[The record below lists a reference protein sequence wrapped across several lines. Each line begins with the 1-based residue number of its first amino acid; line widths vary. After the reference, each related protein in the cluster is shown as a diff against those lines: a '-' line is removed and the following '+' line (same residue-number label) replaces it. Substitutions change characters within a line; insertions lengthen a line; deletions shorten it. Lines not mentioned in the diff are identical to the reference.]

1 MRFKGT
7 IAEWNDD
14 RGFGFIRPAEGGDRV
29 FCHIKAFENRSERPS
44 LNVAVSYEL
53 ARDDRR
59 RPHARH
65 VRCSSVARQPVKK
78 RAPSSSSASLMLPII
93 GASVF
98 AVIVTVLAVMGR
110 APWWVF
116 PWHLLLS
123 VLTFFLYGWDK
134 VSARGG
140 HRRTRESTLNGLAML
155 GGWPGAWIAQRA
167 WRHKSRKE
175 SFLAAFWVAVFVN
188 LAALAVL
195 VLSGGDLVRLL
206 GRH

>member
-14 RGFGFIRPAEGGDRV
+14 RGFGFIRPAEGGDRI
-29 FCHIKAFENRSERPS
+29 FCHIKAFEVRSKRPS
-44 LNVAVSYEL
+44 LNVTVTYEL
-53 ARDDRR
+53 ARDDRG
-59 RPHARH
+59 RPQAREI
-65 VRCSSVARQPVKK
+65 RYSSVARQSVKK
-78 RAPSSSSASLMLPII
+78 RAPSSSASLALPII
-93 GASVF
+93 CSSVF
-98 AVIVTVLAVMGR
+98 AVVVTVLAVMGR

-116 PWHLLLS
+116 PWYLLLS

-140 HRRTRESTLNGLAML
+140 HWRTQESTLNGLAML

-175 SFLAAFWVAVFVN
+175 SFLSAFWVAVVLN
-188 LAALAVL
+188 LAALTMLIV
-195 VLSGGDLVRLL
+195 SGGDLVRLMADL
-206 GRH
+206 